1 MPTFKWTIHM
11 DDYKQLRC
19 LQYRWNKVKYKE
31 MLRDIE
37 KNFINRTKAEGIR
50 SRRDEIM
57 SRKYYE
63 GFNTGREQT
72 MFKEELEDLEIVY
85 KTALKNYA
93 KEVEEVLPSLLYFME
108 KFLIV
113 HKQNEAIREKLE
125 DLLAKTGRQECD
137 ECDGG
142 DDE

>member
-1 MPTFKWTIHM
+1 MPIFKWTIHM

-31 MLRDIE
+31 MLRD
-37 KNFINRTKAEGIR
+37 
-50 SRRDEIM
+50 
-57 SRKYYE
+57 E